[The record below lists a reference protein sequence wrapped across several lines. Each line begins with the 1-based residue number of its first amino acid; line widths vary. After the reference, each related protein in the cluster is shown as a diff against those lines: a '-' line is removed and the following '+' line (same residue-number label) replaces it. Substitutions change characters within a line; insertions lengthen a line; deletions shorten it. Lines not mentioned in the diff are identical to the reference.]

1 MFEYLMLL
9 GFGLDLTQP
18 YKTFGLWSQN
28 IFHIILYYC
37 SFHSDFAFFSVTLVK
52 HYIGVQKPVV

>member
-1 MFEYLMLL
+1 MLL

-18 YKTFGLWSQN
+18 YKIFGLWSQN
-28 IFHIILYYC
+28 IFHIILYYY
-37 SFHSDFAFFSVTLVK
+37 SFHSDFAFFSVTRVK